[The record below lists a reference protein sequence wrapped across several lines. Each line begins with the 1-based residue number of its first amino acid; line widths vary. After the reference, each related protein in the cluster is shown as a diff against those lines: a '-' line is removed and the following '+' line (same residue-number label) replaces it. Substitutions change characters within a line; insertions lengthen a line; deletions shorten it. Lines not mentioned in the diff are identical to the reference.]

1 MISIKQNENFS
12 NWYQVFSFGKLIDE
26 LNKKSKALR
35 LAEGIARNQ
44 NFNYINVQGVAVR
57 VEKPVFQ
64 KWNK

>member
-64 KWNK
+64 K